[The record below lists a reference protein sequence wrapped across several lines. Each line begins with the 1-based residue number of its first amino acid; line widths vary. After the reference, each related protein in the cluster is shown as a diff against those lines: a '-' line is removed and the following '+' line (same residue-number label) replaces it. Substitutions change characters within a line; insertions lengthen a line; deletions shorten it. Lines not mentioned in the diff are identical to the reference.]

1 MQLLTLIGVQETV
14 TVKLFMELVNGYWP
28 HWTIKAVDLKESFT

>member
-14 TVKLFMELVNGYWP
+14 TVKLFIELNGYWP
-28 HWTIKAVDLKESFT
+28 HWTIKAVDRKGSFT

>member
-14 TVKLFMELVNGYWP
+14 TVKLFIELVNGYWP
-28 HWTIKAVDLKESFT
+28 HRTIKAVDLEESVT